1 MPRILRASLARTDL
15 LGIWAHIAAE
25 SSAPIAD
32 NVLARLYGA
41 LEVLASAPYIGRERP
56 EFAGGPRSLAVR
68 PYLIFYEPL
77 ADGDGIAI
85 WRVLRGAWR
94 TCCAGRLGS
103 SNRRE
108 GSDQDWRARETY
120 MRGPSFRVFPSLA
133 KSRSQIKSTV
143 TETLELGNRGASA
156 FSANLL
162 LHFRGAR
169 DKSNGL
175 TLKLGMHPSL

>member
-103 SNRRE
+103 INRRE
-108 GSDQDWRARETY
+108 GSVRA
-120 MRGPSFRVFPSLA
+120 
-133 KSRSQIKSTV
+133 
-143 TETLELGNRGASA
+143 
-156 FSANLL
+156 
-162 LHFRGAR
+162 GAR
-169 DKSNGL
+169 VRHTCVAPVSESSLHLRKAG
-175 TLKLGMHPSL
+175 TKLNALSPKL

>member
-1 MPRILRASLARTDL
+1 MPGILRASLARTDL

-41 LEVLASAPYIGRERP
+41 LEVLASAPYIGRERS

-85 WRVLRGAWR
+85 WRVLRGAWK

-103 SNRRE
+103 SSWRE
-108 GSDQDWRARETY
+108 GSGQGWTDHIGI
-120 MRGPSFRVFPSLA
+120 MFP
-133 KSRSQIKSTV
+133 
-143 TETLELGNRGASA
+143 
-156 FSANLL
+156 
-162 LHFRGAR
+162 
-169 DKSNGL
+169 
-175 TLKLGMHPSL
+175 